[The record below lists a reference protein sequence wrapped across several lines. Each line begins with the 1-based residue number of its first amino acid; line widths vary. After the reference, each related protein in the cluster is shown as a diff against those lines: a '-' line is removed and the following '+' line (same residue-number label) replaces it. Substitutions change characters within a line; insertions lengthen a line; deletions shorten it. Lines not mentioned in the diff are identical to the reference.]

1 MGGTG
6 ENGEAAVAFAIIF
19 FMVSMG
25 FSPRSCSDRRL
36 P

>member
-6 ENGEAAVAFAIIF
+6 QNGEAAVAFAIIF

-25 FSPRSCSDRRL
+25 VL
-36 P
+36 AKVLL